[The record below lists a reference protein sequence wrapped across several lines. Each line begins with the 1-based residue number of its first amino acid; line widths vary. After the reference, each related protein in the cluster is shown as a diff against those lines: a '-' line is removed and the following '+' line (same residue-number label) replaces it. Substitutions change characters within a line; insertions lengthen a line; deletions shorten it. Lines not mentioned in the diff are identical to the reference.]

1 MEEMGGGG
9 HLSNAAC
16 QIKDKPMDEVLNHL
30 KEIIEAN
37 NENEGEEKMK
47 VILIADVKGRGN
59 KGQIIDV
66 ANGYGN
72 YLLTNKLAIQA
83 TDENIKQVEA

>member
-1 MEEMGGGG
+1 MAQIADKLMGIDGVEASFAIGYLSQDTIGISARSYEKINVQLVMEEMGGGG

-37 NENEGEEKMK
+37 NENEGEEK
-47 VILIADVKGRGN
+47 
-59 KGQIIDV
+59 
-66 ANGYGN
+66 
-72 YLLTNKLAIQA
+72 
-83 TDENIKQVEA
+83 

>member
-37 NENEGEEKMK
+37 NEMRVKKNESNFN
-47 VILIADVKGRGN
+47 RWC
-59 KGQIIDV
+59 
-66 ANGYGN
+66 
-72 YLLTNKLAIQA
+72 
-83 TDENIKQVEA
+83 